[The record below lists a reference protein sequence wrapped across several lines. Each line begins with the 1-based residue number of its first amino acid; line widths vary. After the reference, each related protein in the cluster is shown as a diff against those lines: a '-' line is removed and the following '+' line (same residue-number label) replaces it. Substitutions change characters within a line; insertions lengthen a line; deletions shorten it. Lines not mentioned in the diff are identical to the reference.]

1 MARRSDAKRGV
12 LNGKLVSPTL
22 TCVGTAALACRAAAL
37 PPNAPPAADIDGI
50 ERRNRLE
57 ALARRQRGLAGTVA
71 TSPRGLLLLSD
82 NTLQRKSL
90 LGE

>member
-1 MARRSDAKRGV
+1 MGSMFRPP
-12 LNGKLVSPTL
+12 SPASAPPPL
-22 TCVGTAALACRAAAL
+22 PAAPPPGL
-37 PPNAPPAADIDGI
+37 PAVQPAADIDGI
-50 ERRNRLE
+50 ERRKRLE

-82 NTLQRKSL
+82 TALQRKSL

>member
-1 MARRSDAKRGV
+1 MGSLFRPPPP
-12 LNGKLVSPTL
+12 VSVPL
-22 TCVGTAALACRAAAL
+22 PVAAA
-37 PPNAPPAADIDGI
+37 PPPSPPSVPAAEPAVSAEDV
-50 ERRNRLE
+50 ERRRRLD
-57 ALARRQRGLAGTVA
+57 ALARRQRGLAGTMA

>member
-1 MARRSDAKRGV
+1 MGSLFRPP
-12 LNGKLVSPTL
+12 SPASAPPPL
-22 TCVGTAALACRAAAL
+22 PVAPPPL

-82 NTLQRKSL
+82 NILQRKSL

>member
-1 MARRSDAKRGV
+1 MGSMFRPP
-12 LNGKLVSPTL
+12 SP
-22 TCVGTAALACRAAAL
+22 ASL
-37 PPNAPPAADIDGI
+37 PPPLPAAPPPGPPGVQPASDIDGI
-50 ERRNRLE
+50 ERRKRLE

-82 NTLQRKSL
+82 TALQRKSL